1 MNRYFLIIIN
11 LVLVVCALGNQA
23 NANDFDLRSD
33 TFIGVTPITADLD
46 DATYSSRA
54 FNDAVRQLMSQV
66 GVNIESFTLIE
77 DGKILFDQIQSQS
90 NVTVHE
96 YQIDEELR
104 SDKEYKVKV
113 SFLYGAGFQKVST
126 SRCLKIPTN
135 KISTNISVRSDTNAL
150 PWAHLSAKEIS
161 DQLSNLSFSPNV
173 RILRNPNV
181 REKTNGLYTL
191 SKKQDKKEKYSI
203 NVRINYEQISAKSIL
218 SKSHLMSIS
227 IDIESHRLNQVLL
240 KDVREHEFLID
251 RKEIGNISFS
261 KSRSDWD
268 QTKEA
273 IYRYIASVVLQHVDT
288 LECLKIS
295 PNLELSKGRIK
306 LNFGSEEG
314 VKSNDLILTR
324 DKVGQQ
330 IFLKVIQL
338 NKHDTF
344 LTPLSAVED
353 LSSINLKNVAILN
366 GS

>member
-1 MNRYFLIIIN
+1 MHRFLLIIK
-11 LVLVVCALGNQA
+11 LALVVCALGNQV

-96 YQIDEELR
+96 YQIDEER
-104 SDKEYKVKV
+104 RDDKQYKVKV
-113 SFLYGAGFQKVST
+113 SFLYGAGIQKVST
-126 SRCLKIPTN
+126 SSCLKIPTN

-203 NVRINYEQISAKSIL
+203 NVRINYEQISSKSIL
-218 SKSHLMSIS
+218 SKSHLMLIS

-240 KDVREHEFLID
+240 NDVREHEFLID

-273 IYRYIASVVLQHVDT
+273 TYRYIASVVLQRVDT

-295 PNLELSKGRIK
+295 PNLELSNGRIK

-330 IFLKVIQL
+330 IFFKVIQL